1 MLFIPIF
8 HFYLLYVLYFD
19 YCVNIDYRPRVI
31 HLLNKRFEVVTSTN
45 KQIVIPREQ
54 WAAIT
59 WRPKHVHVLASR
71 VPQIWLCN
79 SQMTHQLR
87 YSRRDINMNANSTV
101 CFHLFFFQYPSVN
114 SNDSSS
120 EAERRAPVNF
130 STASIEILSRR
141 RFDLAAIKFPR
152 VSFFSSLLFF
162 STEIYLADA
171 FLIVSNNILRTRHL
185 SYVRRFLFVKH
196 GDIFI
201 RFGPSTSETE
211 SLSEYHCYEENVNRK
226 QGKIEPKNNRRLYEN
241 ICVLNFLQNW

>member
-1 MLFIPIF
+1 MDLVLFIPIF
-8 HFYLLYVLYFD
+8 HFYLLCVLYFD

-59 WRPKHVHVLASR
+59 RRPKHVLASR

-87 YSRRDINMNANSTV
+87 YSPHDVNMNANSTV
-101 CFHLFFFQYPSVN
+101 CFHLFLFPASGRQFARQLFRGWTSSFGKFF
-114 SNDSSS
+114 DSFHRDLVAAKIRFSCDKIS
-120 EAERRAPVNF
+120 E
-130 STASIEILSRR
+130 
-141 RFDLAAIKFPR
+141 
-152 VSFFSSLLFF
+152 SFVLLFSSA
-162 STEIYLADA
+162 EIYLADA

-226 QGKIEPKNNRRLYEN
+226 RGNIERKNKRRLYEN
-241 ICVLNFLQNW
+241 ICVLNFLQKW